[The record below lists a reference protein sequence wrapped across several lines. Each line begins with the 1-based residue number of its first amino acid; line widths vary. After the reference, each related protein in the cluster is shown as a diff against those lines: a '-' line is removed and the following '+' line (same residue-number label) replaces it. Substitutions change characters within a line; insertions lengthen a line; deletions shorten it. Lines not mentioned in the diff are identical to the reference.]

1 MRTNASKSKRKRYNN
16 ITKRRSV
23 KNNIKYD
30 NYNGTRYGDKKT
42 LELRTG
48 ACCDNSRLYVSMARA
63 VGLTVRF
70 TKNPNHIWAQ
80 FKVGGSWVDINT
92 CHPSRPYGAV
102 YQI

>member
-1 MRTNASKSKRKRYNN
+1 
-16 ITKRRSV
+16 
-23 KNNIKYD
+23 
-30 NYNGTRYGDKKT
+30 
-42 LELRTG
+42 
-48 ACCDNSRLYVSMARA
+48 MARA

-92 CHPSRPYGAV
+92 GHPSRPYGAV